1 MSQYAQ
7 SGSAMDDAQASDG
20 DGGFVSVNQRL
31 QLNQLEAGEVRESL
45 NGRMEGYWK
54 PRKGVVAV
62 TGPLTSGGSPLQLPF
77 FLIGTSVAITAAS
90 VTSGVVTLTT
100 SSAHGL
106 TNGSAFSTS
115 GIIYTTGTNP
125 NNSFIATTASGTS
138 ITYPLVGGSGTYT
151 TDATSEVLTATSKAI
166 ASSSLS
172 ANEVTI
178 VVTAG
183 HGLAASSV
191 AYALISGLGFTG
203 TDPNGVRLL
212 TYVSSTQMKFSVTA
226 ATTAVSGSGTLSQIP
241 INDAANVNVRASCL
255 FSDPNSGNAES
266 VVLALDTKAI
276 LVDLDGYAISDLD
289 YPTNQTVSED
299 TDMIQAFDRVFLFR
313 DGKQAF
319 EWFPNGRQIE
329 SASQSGTFVV
339 TMRIK
344 DHGLTA
350 NDEIIVS
357 GLTGGTPANGTF
369 TVLSVT
375 DKDVFTYTF
384 TTSQTQTFVVTA
396 GVLKAGF
403 TLVPGGAYTQ
413 PQIFTT
419 TGNDLSVNN
428 GLLSITVTGN
438 TTIAAGDTV
447 VVYETTVPE
456 FSAISGKSFEV
467 LSATTT
473 NISFIAPLGN
483 YTQDIVSASQIA
495 TTVTAV
501 VKGHGFVVGNSITVA
516 GLTGVNGGTMPNGT
530 QTVVSVSGDTFTYTA
545 AAALTYYTIGTPLNA
560 TATSWG
566 VGGVITITINAHGFA
581 GNGYANISGFTGG
594 DTILNGNHL
603 FTRVNANQLSF
614 VVATSTSVT
623 YQTPILSQMTY
634 DLVTT
639 GATARNPT
647 RDGQQIEFGGQFSVG
662 GGFIHQP
669 APPWGVYFQ
678 RRLWVPFYYTPAGP
692 FSAPTY
698 TSRKITDEI
707 SVSDILDSHTFDQI
721 ANQFRITG
729 GTTDYLVAMQGFYD
743 DKLVVLNRNSLHLIS
758 GTTGSLEDTKVTALT
773 NEVGCLAKKSVV
785 MKGNAMFFLSDDG
798 IYAVEFLN
806 DYNLRGADEPISKN
820 IQPYID
826 RINKNLAKEAV
837 GILFDNRYYI
847 AVALD
852 SIAGA
857 NDASG
862 NNTILVFNFLN
873 KGWESIDTFGAGDFI
888 IKNLITGS
896 AAERNSIYA
905 VTSLGGLHELE
916 ATETS
921 NDSLL
926 SAGIVTSFSINSSL
940 TTRGYSFGNL
950 DRKRFTDGQI
960 TMQCVNAGL
969 GEYSISFAAEDPD
982 NNQSIGTTTTFLDGV
997 VLGTGAVNEDETG
1010 NIRFRLGGIRGYV
1023 GSLTLTR
1030 TIGSPKITS
1039 LKVTGSVT
1047 NRQIISQT

>member
-54 PRKGVVAV
+54 PRKGVVAR
-62 TGPLTSGGSPLQLPF
+62 TGSLTSGGSPLQLPF
-77 FLIGTSVAITAAS
+77 FLIDVAKSITAAS
-90 VTSGVVTLTT
+90 VAAGVVTITIAT
-100 SSAHGL
+100 HGL
-106 TNGSAFSTS
+106 TGTALGRITGLVGDAVMDGDFVLTVASANTLTYSVV
-115 GIIYTTGTNP
+115 GL
-125 NNSFIATTASGTS
+125 TS
-138 ITYPLVGGSGTYT
+138 ISDQT
-151 TDATSEVLTATSKAI
+151 
-166 ASSSLS
+166 
-172 ANEVTI
+172 
-178 VVTAG
+178 
-183 HGLAASSV
+183 
-191 AYALISGLGFTG
+191 
-203 TDPNGVRLL
+203 
-212 TYVSSTQMKFSVTA
+212 
-226 ATTAVSGSGTLSQIP
+226 GTLSTTP

-255 FSDPNSGNAES
+255 FSDPNASNAES

-276 LVDLDGYAISDLD
+276 LVNLDEYTISDLD

-313 DGKQAF
+313 DGRQAF

-329 SASQSGTFVV
+329 SASQTASTTV
-339 TMRIK
+339 TMRVK
-344 DHGLTA
+344 DHGLTVG
-350 NDEIIVS
+350 DSIVVS
-357 GLTGGTPANGTF
+357 GLTAVAPDVPANGTF
-369 TVLSVT
+369 TVATVT
-375 DKDVFTYTF
+375 DKDVFTYIF
-384 TTSQTQTFVVTA
+384 TSSQTETFGVTDA
-396 GVLKAGF
+396 VLKADF

-413 PQIFTT
+413 PQVFVST
-419 TGNDLSVNN
+419 TG
-428 GLLSITVTGN
+428 TVTSGVVSLTVSGN
-438 TTIAAGDTV
+438 TTIVKGDTI
-447 VVYETTVPE
+447 VVYETNIPT
-456 FSAISGKSFEV
+456 FSSISGQSFEV
-467 LSATTT
+467 SSASST
-473 NISFIAPLGN
+473 NISFIAPVANL
-483 YTQDIVSASQIA
+483 AS
-495 TTVTAV
+495 
-501 VKGHGFVVGNSITVA
+501 
-516 GLTGVNGGTMPNGT
+516 
-530 QTVVSVSGDTFTYTA
+530 
-545 AAALTYYTIGTPLNA
+545 
-560 TATSWG
+560 
-566 VGGVITITINAHGFA
+566 
-581 GNGYANISGFTGG
+581 ISG
-594 DTILNGNHL
+594 
-603 FTRVNANQLSF
+603 SE
-614 VVATSTSVT
+614 
-623 YQTPILSQMTY
+623 
-634 DLVTT
+634 
-639 GATARNPT
+639 
-647 RDGQQIEFGGQFSVG
+647 QIEIGGRFSVG

-678 RRLWVPFYYTPAGP
+678 RRLWVPFYYTPAGL
-692 FSAPTY
+692 FSSPTY
-698 TSRKITDEI
+698 TNRKITDEI

-758 GTTGSLEDTKVTALT
+758 GTAGGLEDTKVTALT

-837 GILFDNRYYI
+837 GILFNNRYYI

-862 NNTILVFNFLN
+862 NNTILIFNFLN
-873 KGWESIDTFGAGDFI
+873 KGWESVDTFGAGDFI
-888 IKNLITGS
+888 IKNLISGS

-916 ATETS
+916 AADTS
-921 NDSLL
+921 NDSLV
-926 SAGIVTSFSINSSL
+926 SDGIVTSFSINSSL

-960 TMQCVNAGL
+960 TMQCIDSGL

>member
-1 MSQYAQ
+1 MSQFAQ
-7 SGSAMDDAQASDG
+7 SGSAMDEAQSSDG
-20 DGGFVSVNQRL
+20 DGGFLSVNQRL
-31 QLNQLEAGEVRESL
+31 QLNQLEVGEVRESL

-54 PRKGVVAV
+54 PRKGVVAR
-62 TGPLTSGGSPLQLPF
+62 TESLTSGGSPLQLPF

-166 ASSSLS
+166 ASSSLA

-255 FSDPNSGNAES
+255 FSDPNTGNAES
-266 VVLALDTKAI
+266 IVLALDTKAI
-276 LVDLDGYAISDLD
+276 LVDLDGYTTQDIE
-289 YPTNQTVSED
+289 YPEGKSVTSN

-313 DGKQAF
+313 DGSQAF

-329 SASQSGTFVV
+329 SASSSAFTV
-339 TMRIK
+339 TMRVK
-344 DHGLTA
+344 DHGLTVG
-350 NDEIIVS
+350 DSIVVS

-369 TVLSVT
+369 DVVSVT

-384 TTSQTQTFVVTA
+384 TTSQTVTFVVTDA
-396 GVLKAGF
+396 ILKADF

-413 PQIFTT
+413 PQVFVST
-419 TGNDLSVNN
+419 TGSVSA
-428 GLLSITVTGN
+428 GVVSLTVTGN
-438 TTIAAGDTV
+438 TTIIKGDTI
-447 VVYETTVPE
+447 VVYETNIPT
-456 FSAISGKSFEV
+456 FSAISGQSFEV

-473 NISFIAPLGN
+473 NISFIAPVANL
-483 YTQDIVSASQIA
+483 ASIP
-495 TTVTAV
+495 
-501 VKGHGFVVGNSITVA
+501 GS
-516 GLTGVNGGTMPNGT
+516 
-530 QTVVSVSGDTFTYTA
+530 
-545 AAALTYYTIGTPLNA
+545 
-560 TATSWG
+560 
-566 VGGVITITINAHGFA
+566 
-581 GNGYANISGFTGG
+581 
-594 DTILNGNHL
+594 
-603 FTRVNANQLSF
+603 
-614 VVATSTSVT
+614 
-623 YQTPILSQMTY
+623 
-634 DLVTT
+634 
-639 GATARNPT
+639 
-647 RDGQQIEFGGQFSVG
+647 QQIEFGGRFSVG

-678 RRLWVPFYYTPAGP
+678 RRLWVPFYYTPSG
-692 FSAPTY
+692 TY
-698 TSRKITDEI
+698 NSPVYTDRNITDEI
-707 SVSDILDSHTFDQI
+707 AVSDILDSHTFDQI

-729 GTTDYLVAMQGFYD
+729 GTADYLVAMQGFYD

-758 GTTGSLEDTKVTALT
+758 GTTGSLNDTRVTALT

-785 MKGNAMFFLSDDG
+785 MKGNAMFFLSDEG
-798 IYAVEFLN
+798 VYAVEFLN

-820 IQPYID
+820 IQPYVD
-826 RINKNLAKEAV
+826 RINKNLAAEAV
-837 GILFDNRYYI
+837 GTLFNNRYYL

-857 NDASG
+857 NDAIG
-862 NNTILVFNFLN
+862 NNTILIFNFLN

-888 IKNLITGS
+888 IKNLIIGS
-896 AAERNSIYA
+896 ASERNSIYA
-905 VTSLGGLHELE
+905 VTSLGGVHELE
-916 ATETS
+916 AIETS
-921 NDSLL
+921 NDSLV
-926 SAGIVTSFSINSSL
+926 SAGLTTSFPIQSSL
-940 TTRGYSFGNL
+940 TTRGYALGNL

-960 TMQCVNAGL
+960 TMQCVDGGL
-969 GEYSISFAAEDPD
+969 GEYDISFAAEDPD
-982 NNQSIGTTTTFLDGV
+982 NNQSIGTTTMFLDGV
-997 VLGTGAVNEDETG
+997 VLGTGSTNEDETG
-1010 NIRFRLGGIRGYV
+1010 NIRFRLGGIRGYL
-1023 GSLTLTR
+1023 GTLTLTR

-1039 LKVTGSVT
+1039 IKVTGSVT
-1047 NRQIISQT
+1047 NRQIISQK